1 MCHCLTLYMVGL
13 SPSLMPHRPSHP
25 LVSVSCPCFTLGA
38 TLLILWAVSSSV
50 ARSASGSSFVDT
62 TCRPKPCL
70 TGWGSMTGTSTFT
83 PRHVSPSP
91 CTHVHSLTFYLLCCT
106 LPFAFL
112 LCCTLPFA
120 FLLCCTLLFAFLLCC
135 TLLFA
140 FLLCCTL
147 PFAFLLLCCTLP
159 FAFLLLRC
167 ALFDAWLPCCLA
179 AAFFGTHVYP
189 PHSGSGA
196 RLSVVLQS

>member
-1 MCHCLTLYMVGL
+1 MDGSGAPTAKGILDYQAMCHCLTLYMVGL

-112 LCCTLPFA
+112 L
-120 FLLCCTLLFAFLLCC
+120 
-135 TLLFA
+135 
-140 FLLCCTL
+140 
-147 PFAFLLLCCTLP
+147 
-159 FAFLLLRC
+159 LRC